1 MAFTIEFDNE
11 AERRIVHR
19 TTRHGGS
26 RGGVWLVSMVMWLNC
41 MRYVGSEPVR
51 AGEIARLAR
60 SGTNLKGM
68 RRWGYLTAEAG
79 PEASASRPRH
89 QDLLV
94 RATARGLRANA
105 AWEPLTGVIEQRW
118 RDRFGGP
125 DVDGLAGSLRQIAG
139 RLGAWL
145 PDCLPILGY
154 RPAGW
159 RASVRPPANL
169 PHFPMVLHR
178 GGYPDGS

>member
-1 MAFTIEFDNE
+1 
-11 AERRIVHR
+11 
-19 TTRHGGS
+19 
-26 RGGVWLVSMVMWLNC
+26 
-41 MRYVGSEPVR
+41 
-51 AGEIARLAR
+51 
-60 SGTNLKGM
+60 M
-68 RRWGYLTAEAG
+68 RRWGYLTAEAA

-125 DVDGLAGSLRQIAG
+125 DVDGLAGALRQIAG